1 MLYLLHLVI
10 ALGGLGVLSM
20 ILANIGRPAANCPGI
35 AHAAYLGTW
44 VVTSAFVTLGIGAIA
59 LTGAWLPLLL
69 EGNPQRLF
77 MPVGVVSIALGI
89 GFFIAAE
96 ALCGI
101 LDAARG
107 NLRAEAILPPKASS

>member
-1 MLYLLHLVI
+1 MLYLLDLVI

-20 ILANIGRPAANCPGI
+20 ILANIGRPAANCPEI

-44 VVTSAFVTLGIGAIA
+44 VLTSAFVTLGIGAIA

-89 GFFIAAE
+89 G
-96 ALCGI
+96 
-101 LDAARG
+101 
-107 NLRAEAILPPKASS
+107 